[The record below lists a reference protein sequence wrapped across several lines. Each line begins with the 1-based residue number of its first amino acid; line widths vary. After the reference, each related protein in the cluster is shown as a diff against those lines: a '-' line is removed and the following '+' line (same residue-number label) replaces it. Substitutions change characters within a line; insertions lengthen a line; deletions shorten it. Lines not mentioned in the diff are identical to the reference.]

1 MPSWDCVETCAICA
15 RTRIE
20 QLPLLLLPFHWSRS
34 KTQTPRHAASSIS
47 VWQETRQ
54 QVERQLE
61 LESRAEVEGV
71 APQAVSGAQKN
82 VLGWGEATPW

>member
-1 MPSWDCVETCAICA
+1 M
-15 RTRIE
+15 
-20 QLPLLLLPFHWSRS
+20 LLLPFHWSRS